1 MKAGRFISNNEA
13 VTGNI
18 EMALQIKKAI
28 LNVLAATALSATA
41 SVVMG
46 SSAAQ
51 ATVHSVVAKVD
62 ISDQRMR
69 VFVNGVRV
77 HTFKVS
83 TAGKGYR
90 TPTGSWKPYRMHKM
104 WYSRKY
110 DNAPMPHSVFYNGG
124 YAVHAT
130 NAIKR
135 LGRPAS
141 HGCVRLHPSSAR
153 KFFKLVLAAG
163 RANTRIIVQ
172 R

>member
-1 MKAGRFISNNEA
+1 
-13 VTGNI
+13 
-18 EMALQIKKAI
+18 MALPNKKCLFNI
-28 LNVLAATALSATA
+28 VAAAAFSITA
-41 SVVMG
+41 SIAVG
-46 SSAAQ
+46 TQAAH
-51 ATVHSVVAKVD
+51 ANVRNVVAQVD
-62 ISDQRMR
+62 ISDQRMH
-69 VFVNGVRV
+69 VFVNGVQI

-110 DNAPMPHSVFYNGG
+110 NNAPMPHSVFYNGG

-130 NAIKR
+130 TAIKR

-141 HGCVRLHPSSAR
+141 HGCVRLHPTNAR

-163 RANTRIIVQ
+163 RANTKIVVK

>member
-1 MKAGRFISNNEA
+1 MAKTLKNKIAEFAMIATLAVAGAASASQADARVID
-13 VTGNI
+13 VT
-18 EMALQIKKAI
+18 
-28 LNVLAATALSATA
+28 
-41 SVVMG
+41 
-46 SSAAQ
+46 
-51 ATVHSVVAKVD
+51 AKVD
-62 ISDQRMR
+62 ISEQRMK
-69 VFVNGVRV
+69 VFVNGVHK

-90 TPTGSWKPYRMHKM
+90 TPTGTWRPYRMHKM

-110 DNAPMPHSVFYNGG
+110 DNAPMPHSIFYNGG

-141 HGCVRLHPSSAR
+141 HGCIRLHPKNAR

-163 RANTRIIVQ
+163 RANTKITVTR
-172 R
+172 